1 MTMDKFFKAYLNW
14 RINVLSILSIIVMI
28 FIISDSENVLVFA
41 LTKISG
47 FVLGYLTFI
56 LGKYW
61 DSKGK
66 INELTEIAKDE

>member
-1 MTMDKFFKAYLNW
+1 MDKFFKAYLNW

-28 FIISDSENVLVFA
+28 LIISDSENVLVFA

-47 FVLGYLTFI
+47 FILGYLTFI

>member
-1 MTMDKFFKAYLNW
+1 MDKFFKAYLNW

>member
-1 MTMDKFFKAYLNW
+1 MDKFFKAYLNW

-47 FVLGYLTFI
+47 FILGYLTFI

>member
-1 MTMDKFFKAYLNW
+1 MDKFFKAYLNW

-47 FVLGYLTFI
+47 FILGYLTFI

-66 INELTEIAKDE
+66 INELTELANEE